1 MTDPL
6 SLTPVD
12 SLVVTVL
19 VDNSFDGLLAG
30 AEHVRRTSLSDAP
43 IVDATLFEDHKTME
57 SLVAEHGFAA
67 LVDVTVNG
75 REHRLLFDAGI
86 SPMGLVGNLER
97 MQIDLPSIE
106 AIVLSHGHMD
116 HVGGMEGIVRRMG
129 SSRLPI
135 FIHPLVFTRRRLA
148 IPGAEPLGLPAP
160 SRSAFVE
167 AGLELTEDEQ
177 PRFLLDGAVL
187 ITGEIDR
194 ASSFEPGM
202 PPVHQALTADG
213 WVPDPL
219 VLDDQALVVN
229 VRDQGLVVLSGC
241 GHAGI
246 VNTVQFAQR
255 QTGVEKVFG
264 VIGGFHLSGPFYEPV
279 VPKVV
284 DAFAA
289 MAPSL
294 ILPGHCTG
302 WKAIAALAAAMP
314 DAVHPSSVGTRVIV

>member
-1 MTDPL
+1 MTQPL
-6 SLTPVD
+6 SLAPVD

-19 VDNSFDGLLAG
+19 VDNTFDGLLAG
-30 AEHVRRTSLSDAP
+30 SEHVRRGGLADAP
-43 IVDATLFEDHKTME
+43 IVDATLFEDGKTME

-67 LVDVTVNG
+67 LVDVTVAG

-86 SPMGLVGNLER
+86 SPFGLVENLER
-97 MQIDLPSIE
+97 MQIELSSIE

-116 HVGGMEGIVRRMG
+116 HLGGMEGLVRRLG
-129 SSRLPI
+129 RSRLPV
-135 FIHPLVFTRRRLA
+135 FVHPLLFTRRRIN

-160 SRSAFVE
+160 SRSAFLD
-167 AGLELTEDEQ
+167 AGLELTEDQQ

-194 ASSFEPGM
+194 TASFEPGM
-202 PPVHQALTADG
+202 PPNHQALTADG
-213 WVPDPL
+213 WAPDPL

-246 VNTVQFAQR
+246 VNTVRFAQR
-255 QTGVEKVFG
+255 QTGVENVFG

-284 DAFAA
+284 EAFAA
-289 MAPSL
+289 MAPRL

-302 WKAIAALAAAMP
+302 WKAIGALAAALP
-314 DAVHPSSVGTRVIV
+314 DAVHPSSVGTRVVV